1 MNTYRIDL
9 AFNTDR
15 PISETEL
22 DTLRSQLLAQIE
34 EPVTADGDDV
44 DYTTNLI
51 EENKNMCKEYNGW
64 SNRETWAAKL
74 HLDNDEALND
84 YAWEYARQW
93 EEARE
98 EKSVYELG
106 ETLRNWIEE
115 DLLTLE
121 NVAGNRDLWM
131 MLSDIGSLYR
141 VNWQEIAQTYAEELA
156 QEEANA

>member
-1 MNTYRIDL
+1 
-9 AFNTDR
+9 
-15 PISETEL
+15 
-22 DTLRSQLLAQIE
+22 
-34 EPVTADGDDV
+34 
-44 DYTTNLI
+44 
-51 EENKNMCKEYNGW
+51 MCEEYNGW
-64 SNRETWAAKL
+64 SNRETWAMKL
-74 HLDNDEALND
+74 HLDNDQALND

-106 ETLRNWIEE
+106 ETLRYWVEE

-121 NVAGNRDLWM
+121 NIAGNRDLWL
-131 MLSDIGSLYR
+131 MLTDIGSLYR

>member
-1 MNTYRIDL
+1 MC
-9 AFNTDR
+9 
-15 PISETEL
+15 
-22 DTLRSQLLAQIE
+22 E
-34 EPVTADGDDV
+34 EF
-44 DYTTNLI
+44 
-51 EENKNMCKEYNGW
+51 NGW

-106 ETLRNWIEE
+106 ETLRYWVEE
-115 DLLTLE
+115 DLLTFE

-131 MLSDIGSLYR
+131 MLSDIGSFYR

>member
-1 MNTYRIDL
+1 
-9 AFNTDR
+9 
-15 PISETEL
+15 
-22 DTLRSQLLAQIE
+22 
-34 EPVTADGDDV
+34 
-44 DYTTNLI
+44 
-51 EENKNMCKEYNGW
+51 MCEEYNGW

-74 HLDNDEALND
+74 HLDNDQALND

-106 ETLRNWIEE
+106 ETLKNWVEE

-121 NVAGNRDLWM
+121 NIAGNRDLWL
-131 MLSDIGSLYR
+131 MLTDIGSLYR